1 MRAQISAV
9 GAYLPEKRMANEEF
23 TKFLDTS
30 DEWIVANTGIR
41 YRHVARD
48 NQAASDLGYE
58 AAIDTL
64 KKASL
69 SPEDI
74 DLILVATATPDYRG
88 FPSTACIIQDKL
100 GAKNAGAFDIVAACT
115 GFVYGLETARNFV
128 IGGSARNVLL
138 VATEVYSRVLDYT
151 DRKTCVLFG
160 DGAGAVLINNGQA
173 GAQDR
178 GILDSILGSDG
189 SKAHT
194 LTIPGGSRPCPH
206 KKDENHSHFLTMDG
220 RPVYNFAVRV
230 INEVIETLLKR
241 NNLKISD
248 LAHIVPHQAN
258 IRIIQSAA
266 KRLKI
271 PVGMFYTN
279 IHDVANT
286 SAASIP
292 LALAAMIENGKLK
305 PGDLIITVG
314 FGGGLTYGGNLIRW

>member
-100 GAKNAGAFDIVAACT
+100 GAKNAGAFDIMAACT

-160 DGAGAVLINNGQA
+160 DGAGAVLISNGQA